1 MRALALD
8 CGLTEELKW
17 GCPCYT
23 YDGANIILIH
33 IFKEYC
39 AFLFFKGVLLK
50 NEAGLLIQQTENVQ
64 VARQMRFVRPDQIV
78 NAIKTIKAYI
88 LEAIEI
94 EKSGLKPPL
103 KKTPEFDM
111 PVEFASC
118 LAKDDVLKTAFDAL
132 TPGRQ
137 RAYLLYFSAP
147 KRSKTREP
155 RIEKCISAILE
166 GRGLKD

>member
-1 MRALALD
+1 MNSKTGFYFEQEPWHQEINLMRALALD

-64 VARQMRFVRPDQIV
+64 VARQMRFVRPD
-78 NAIKTIKAYI
+78 
-88 LEAIEI
+88 
-94 EKSGLKPPL
+94 
-103 KKTPEFDM
+103 
-111 PVEFASC
+111 
-118 LAKDDVLKTAFDAL
+118 
-132 TPGRQ
+132 
-137 RAYLLYFSAP
+137 
-147 KRSKTREP
+147 
-155 RIEKCISAILE
+155 
-166 GRGLKD
+166 